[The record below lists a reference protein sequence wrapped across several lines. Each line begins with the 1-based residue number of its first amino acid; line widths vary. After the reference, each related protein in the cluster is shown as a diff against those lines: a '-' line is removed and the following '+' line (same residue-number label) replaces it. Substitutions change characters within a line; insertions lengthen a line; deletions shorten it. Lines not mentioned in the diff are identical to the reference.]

1 MVWRWPWRS
10 VGVGVKFHCAVG
22 YLTTAT
28 GQPSIRSALQ
38 QYSYLCPHPHTHPQ
52 PLTQGMLA
60 TCWRVSFIFQ
70 CNGHSRIGH
79 VRFWF
84 CSTLCTTR
92 AHISLSAFVISLQ
105 PLLARHLHTHTYAG
119 GCWSERIVV
128 AAVSFLIV
136 HFCGLQMRQY
146 AFAKYSVPRGEATI
160 YPPLAPPPSTRRCA
174 TSLHFTAIFSL
185 YIHC

>member
-22 YLTTAT
+22 YLTTVT

-60 TCWRVSFIFQ
+60 TCWRVSFIFR

-105 PLLARHLHTHTYAG
+105 PLLARHLHTRTHTHTQEAAG
-119 GCWSERIVV
+119 VSASLWQQFHFSLCTFVV
-128 AAVSFLIV
+128 CRCANMHSPSIL
-136 HFCGLQMRQY
+136 C
-146 AFAKYSVPRGEATI
+146 
-160 YPPLAPPPSTRRCA
+160 LAEKPPS
-174 TSLHFTAIFSL
+174 
-185 YIHC
+185 IHH